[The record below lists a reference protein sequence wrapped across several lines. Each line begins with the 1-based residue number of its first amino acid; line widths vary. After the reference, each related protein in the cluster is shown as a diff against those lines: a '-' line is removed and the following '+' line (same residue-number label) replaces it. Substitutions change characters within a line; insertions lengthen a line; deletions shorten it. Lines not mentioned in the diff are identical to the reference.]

1 MPIFINED
9 AALKKR
15 LGGITVSD
23 SGNATRPVPVFYGQ
37 PDKDIRNQTYPYIT
51 VDLIG
56 ISEDRERAHRGYVPL
71 TYKPEGMTYS
81 TTSGGLINQMVSMP
95 IPLDI
100 YYQVS
105 TWARQ
110 PRHDRQI
117 LSVML
122 DPARIPYRFGQLY
135 IPEDNTWRR
144 MDLMGFSKRD
154 TNEGGKRLFSN
165 VYNIR
170 VSAEVFTDEFTPAY
184 QVTQDPNIA
193 LTHQTTVFTAPTN
206 PA

>member
-9 AALKKR
+9 KALKER

-23 SGNATRPVPVFYGQ
+23 SGNASRPVPVFYGQ

-51 VDLIG
+51 IDLVGVI
-56 ISEDRERAHRGYVPL
+56 EDRERAHRGYVPL
-71 TYKPEGMTYS
+71 TYVPENVATVMD
-81 TTSGGLINQMVSMP
+81 NQYVSMP
-95 IPLDI
+95 IPLDL
-100 YYQVS
+100 YYQVT
-105 TWARQ
+105 TWSRQ

-117 LSVML
+117 LGAML
-122 DPARIPYRFGQLY
+122 NPVRLPYRFGQLW
-135 IPEDNTWRR
+135 IPEDATWRR
-144 MDLMGFSKRD
+144 MDLMGYSKRD

-165 VYNIR
+165 VYNLR
-170 VSAEVFTDEFTPAY
+170 VSAEVFTDEFVQAY

-193 LTHQTTVFTAPTN
+193 LTYQNAVFTVPTN